1 MTKGL
6 RHVPGGL
13 FFGPF
18 RSIRFPSNTPVP
30 GSHTYRAELE
40 PSLYH
45 GDAPDAV
52 FVVGASPPQSVG
64 VYRTVAVPAV
74 IASLARS
81 KRR

>member
-1 MTKGL
+1 MCQEAFSL
-6 RHVPGGL
+6 DLVDPSVYQIVPL
-13 FFGPF
+13 F
-18 RSIRFPSNTPVP
+18 R
-30 GSHTYRAELE
+30 GSHTYRVELE

>member
-1 MTKGL
+1 MCQEAFSL
-6 RHVPGGL
+6 DLLDPSVFQVVPL
-13 FFGPF
+13 FL
-18 RSIRFPSNTPVP
+18 

-40 PSLYH
+40 PWLYH

-52 FVVGASPPQSVG
+52 VDVAASPPQSVG